1 MDTEI
6 DNISNT
12 TKCLN
17 CGTEFEGDF
26 CPKCGQNAETDRYTL
41 RFIADNFVT
50 ALSGKDGSIWFTL
63 KSLFTR
69 PGEMIVD
76 NLNGKRKKYFSPF
89 PMLFM
94 VLTLYLLIVTLFNA
108 SILDLV
114 LEDFVPELPA
124 DASIQEIKSHEV
136 HRFLDSC
143 LRFYYG
149 HYTLS
154 TIVTLPLA
162 VMAARVCYGKNN
174 RKRYYWAEY
183 IVSIVYATVIVI
195 LFRCLIKLFYP
206 LEPDTFTSIGLLLSP
221 LVAIVA
227 NTACFRKMLGFSVA
241 KTAWR
246 SVLSRLLYL
255 LMMATILFFIM
266 VIFAIHLAIKY
277 Q

>member
-1 MDTEI
+1 METEI
-6 DNISNT
+6 DSIPNT

-26 CPKCGQNAETDRYTL
+26 CPKCGQNAETGRYTL
-41 RFIADNFVT
+41 KFIADNFVT

-76 NLNGKRKKYFSPF
+76 NLNGKRKKYLSPF
-89 PMLFM
+89 PMLFL

-114 LEDFVPELPA
+114 LEDYVIPLPA
-124 DASIQEIKSHEV
+124 DASIKEIREHEFQQ
-136 HRFLDSC
+136 FLDNC

-149 HYTLS
+149 HYTLC

-162 VMAARVCYGKNN
+162 VMAARACYGKSN

-183 IVSIVYATVIVI
+183 IVGIVYATVIVI
-195 LFRCLIKLFYP
+195 LFRCLTKLFYP
-206 LEPDTFTSIGLLLSP
+206 LEPDIFTTIGIFFSP

-246 SVLSRLLYL
+246 SVLSRLLYF
-255 LMMATILFFIM
+255 LMMATILFFII
-266 VIFAIHLAIKY
+266 VIFAIYIVAKY
-277 Q
+277 

>member
-1 MDTEI
+1 LDTENDSI
-6 DNISNT
+6 TKT

-26 CPKCGQNAETDRYTL
+26 CPKCGQNAETSRYTL

-76 NLNGKRKKYFSPF
+76 NLNGKRKKYLSPF

-114 LEDFVPELPA
+114 LEDYVIPLPA
-124 DASIQEIKSHEV
+124 DASIEEIREHEV
-136 HRFLDSC
+136 HRFLDNC

-206 LEPDTFTSIGLLLSP
+206 LEPDTITTIGLLFSP
-221 LVAIVA
+221 LVGIVA

-241 KTAWR
+241 KTVWR

-255 LMMATILFFIM
+255 LMMAAILFFIM
-266 VIFAIHLAIKY
+266 VIFAIYIVAKY
-277 Q
+277 